1 MMKAKGTQTM
11 THLYLVRHG
20 NYIKVEQGKFVDGR
34 LSAKGIQQ
42 AERLRHRLSGS
53 TDIKIDVLISST
65 MQRARHTAEII
76 APALGLPIIYE
87 EEVEEWRNEDGSL
100 TEEQFIALWRDVPAE
115 ERPFFRWVNGCENWM
130 EFIVR
135 TTSALHRIIH
145 EHDGKHIMIV
155 CHGGII
161 EASFVYFFEMSM
173 SNLRRASVDARHTSI
188 THWHKAQFEGFP
200 AIWLLERYNDTGHLA
215 DIPTSFTG

>member
-1 MMKAKGTQTM
+1 M

-20 NYIKVEQGKFVDGR
+20 NYMKVEQGKYVDGR
-34 LSAKGIQQ
+34 LSEKGVQQ
-42 AERLRHRLSGS
+42 AERLRDRLLESK
-53 TDIKIDVLISST
+53 DIKIDVLISST
-65 MQRARHTAEII
+65 MQRARHTAEVI
-76 APALGLPIIYE
+76 APALDLPIIYDSD
-87 EEVEEWRNEDGSL
+87 VEEWRNEDGSL
-100 TEEQFIALWRDVPAE
+100 TEEEFITLWRDVPAE

-130 EFIVR
+130 EFMVR

-145 EHDGKHIMIV
+145 EYDSKHIMIV

-173 SNLRRASVDARHTSI
+173 ANLRRATVDARHTSI

-200 AIWLLERYNDTGHLA
+200 AAWLLERYNDTQHLDNA
-215 DIPTSFTG
+215 

>member
-1 MMKAKGTQTM
+1 M
-11 THLYLVRHG
+11 THLFLVRHG